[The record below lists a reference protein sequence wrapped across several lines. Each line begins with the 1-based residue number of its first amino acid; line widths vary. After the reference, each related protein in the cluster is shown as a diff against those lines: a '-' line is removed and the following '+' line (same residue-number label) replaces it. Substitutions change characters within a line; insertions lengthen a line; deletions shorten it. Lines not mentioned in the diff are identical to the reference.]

1 VKKALRR
8 RLLMIVRDSVES
20 LLLLRA
26 EPKKLSANPVRLN
39 AGPMLLSNAPGA
51 KAGFL
56 LIRAG
61 VMIGTKKSPHPSLR
75 LTDLDGE

>member
-1 VKKALRR
+1 
-8 RLLMIVRDSVES
+8 MIVRDSVES
-20 LLLLRA
+20 LLLLKA
-26 EPKKLSANPVRLN
+26 EAELLFANQVKLKV
-39 AGPMLLSNAPGA
+39 GPMLLSNTPGA

-56 LIRAG
+56 FIRAG